1 MRYKLRKDNLHA
13 RIVAELKQAGFA
25 VADTYQAGH
34 GFPDLVISMSGLN
47 VLVEVKTLKYIP
59 KLDKTRVRSAV
70 ESRRASQVKFAAS
83 WKGPIITA
91 YSASE
96 VVSEFNRLLK
106 LKGWSK

>member
-59 KLDKTRVRSAV
+59 KLDKTHVRSAV
-70 ESRRASQVKFAAS
+70 ESRRASQVKFAAFVE
-83 WKGPIITA
+83 GA
-91 YSASE
+91 YHHGLQ
-96 VVSEFNRLLK
+96 RL
-106 LKGWSK
+106 